1 MMVTVAVDD
10 EPGATDAG
18 DSVGA
23 GEKLNPG
30 ADAEIV
36 TIAAAEVLARLF
48 ASPP

>member
-23 GEKLNPG
+23 GEKLKPG
-30 ADAEIV
+30 APLIV
-36 TIAAAEVLARLF
+36 TLVLPVLARLF